1 MVCLSEQAI
10 RPLTN
15 HVFCNYCACFDLQK
29 HSSIMIR
36 KKLGRGRL
44 FFTKAGDSAT
54 CRKIF
59 CSPSAR
65 PCAPRS
71 SQKSFSAQ
79 LSFDFS
85 EGFKKKIDFVNNLKW
100 LVYLNKPFF
109 YGYLNTTPSECGIQV
124 EVKSTNPKRI
134 DALKTKLNSIY
145 TQNN

>member
-59 CSPSAR
+59 CSPSTR
-65 PCAPRS
+65 PCALRS
-71 SQKSFSAQ
+71 SQLLLTRQAFSAR

-85 EGFKKKIDFVNNLKW
+85 KGFKKKIDFVNNLVFFTNMFTHLTLW
-100 LVYLNKPFF
+100 LMIIDVWISIIL
-109 YGYLNTTPSECGIQV
+109 IQV
-124 EVKSTNPKRI
+124 TSLIQVIQVADR
-134 DALKTKLNSIY
+134 
-145 TQNN
+145 Q